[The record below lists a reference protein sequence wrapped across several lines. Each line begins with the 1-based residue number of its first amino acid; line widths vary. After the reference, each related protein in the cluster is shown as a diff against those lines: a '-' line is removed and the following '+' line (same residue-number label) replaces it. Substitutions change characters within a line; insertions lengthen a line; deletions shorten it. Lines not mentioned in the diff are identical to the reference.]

1 MKSTLPLRSIFLL
14 ALSTFIYGQSSAQV
28 LQKGFAAGVHL
39 GLTQPFTDVVQSDV
53 NPNFGASVQYNAT
66 TFTFINAE
74 FSNGKFARKDVDK
87 HGKSYSNSSNRISA
101 TANVSL
107 GQFLRP
113 KRNEAHQLLYNIYAG
128 TGAGV
133 IMSNISEPNMV
144 TFDGQ
149 GGVTY
154 KGSDFIVPINLGLNF
169 RSGGTMYNQSP
180 LFFNVNLQHNFTFTE
195 MLDGY
200 NPANADNKTKD
211 SFTTLN
217 FGIKY
222 AL

>member
-1 MKSTLPLRSIFLL
+1 MNNTIFRSIFV
-14 ALSTFIYGQSSAQV
+14 LSLSIFTYTQSSAQV
-28 LQKGFAAGVHL
+28 LEKGFAAGIHL

-53 NPNFGASVQYNAT
+53 NPNFGASLQYNAT

-74 FSNGKFARKDVDK
+74 FSNGRFGRKDVDK
-87 HGKSYSNSSNRISA
+87 HGKAYSNSSNRISA

-107 GQFLRP
+107 GQFLKP
-113 KRNEAHQLLYNIYAG
+113 KRNEAHQLIYNIYAG

-133 IMSNISEPNMV
+133 LISNISEPNAL

-154 KGSDFIVPINLGLNF
+154 KGSDFIIPINLGVNF
-169 RSGGTMYNQSP
+169 RTGGSMYDQKP
-180 LFFNVNLQHNFTFTE
+180 LFFNVNLQHNFTSSE

-200 NPANADNKTKD
+200 NPANADNNTKD